1 MTEMEESVLG
11 IFENWLNQEI
21 LDFQGL
27 LKTK

>member
-1 MTEMEESVLG
+1 MTEMEESILG
-11 IFENWLNQEI
+11 IFEKWLNQEI